1 MIDGQVS
8 GVSTRALFEL
18 AGEALVR
25 VLNSEEQLRSS
36 ASCIGDEVSIIVYPS
51 PLEIIDGCPMA
62 ARIQDALG
70 LPVYLRANDKVK
82 RTAADMSNSTHALMS
97 LQLMKH
103 NRWLAVRLQKQL
115 EELMDD

>member
-1 MIDGQVS
+1 MIDGRVS
-8 GVSTRALFEL
+8 DISTRELFRL
-18 AGEALVR
+18 ANEAISVL
-25 VLNSEEQLRSS
+25 LNSEEQLRCS
-36 ASCIGDEVSIIVYPS
+36 ATCVGDDVSIVVYPS